1 MTVRPSNHANSNKTL
16 LNGFVITG
24 KASYDVN
31 SATAE
36 LDAALDNIF
45 NHPNVGPFIARRLIQ
60 RLVTSNPSPAY
71 IYRVAEV
78 FRDNGQG
85 VRGDMRAVIRA
96 ILTDYEARTT
106 TLLGNEG
113 YGRLKEPLLR
123 TTQVVRA
130 LHPFSNGATPAVQY
144 WRLGSTDTEFLQTVY
159 RSPTVFNFFEPDYVT
174 SLTLTNPNPKP
185 GYPTQYTEVLGT
197 PEMQILN
204 ENTAITTANLF
215 NKGLIAGTGFSNG
228 TTDVRVLLDN
238 ENALATVSTGDNLV
252 AYLNRQLM
260 AGQMPTNMQG
270 TLKTYYTTVT
280 TVTPPSAANAQK
292 RARGLIFLVAA
303 SPQFAVQK

>member
-1 MTVRPSNHANSNKTL
+1 
-16 LNGFVITG
+16 
-24 KASYDVN
+24 
-31 SATAE
+31 
-36 LDAALDNIF
+36 
-45 NHPNVGPFIARRLIQ
+45 
-60 RLVTSNPSPAY
+60 
-71 IYRVAEV
+71 
-78 FRDNGQG
+78 
-85 VRGDMRAVIRA
+85 
-96 ILTDYEARTT
+96 
-106 TLLGNEG
+106 
-113 YGRLKEPLLR
+113 
-123 TTQVVRA
+123 
-130 LHPFSNGATPAVQY
+130 
-144 WRLGSTDTEFLQTVY
+144 
-159 RSPTVFNFFEPDYVT
+159 
-174 SLTLTNPNPKP
+174 
-185 GYPTQYTEVLGT
+185 
-197 PEMQILN
+197 MQILN